1 MRVSR
6 LDSNKDWTFGKGL
19 ANYAVNSEAIRQ
31 NVQTRL
37 LSFVNDWFLDITAN
51 IDWLNILGSKN
62 NEQTIQNEVTRIV
75 LATGGVL
82 TLDKY
87 ELAVSEREATI
98 KIKFTDIFGEN
109 VPALV
114 SVPLEV

>member
-6 LDSNKDWTFGKGL
+6 LDSGHDWTFGKGL
-19 ANYAVNSEAIRQ
+19 ANYATKSEAIRQ

-37 LSFVNDWFLDITAN
+37 LSFANDWFLDISSN
-51 IDWLNILGSKN
+51 IDWIYILGSKN
-62 NEQTIQNEVTRIV
+62 NEETIKNEVERVV
-75 LATGGVL
+75 LATDGVL

-87 ELAVSEREATI
+87 ELKIDSREATI
-98 KIKFTDIFGEN
+98 EIKFTDIYSEN

>member
-6 LDSNKDWTFGKGL
+6 LDNLKDWTFGKGL
-19 ANYAVNSEAIRQ
+19 ANYAVDSEAIRQ

-37 LSFVNDWFLDITAN
+37 QSFANDWFLDITAN

-62 NEQTIQNEVTRIV
+62 NEQTIESEVTRVV
-75 LATGGVL
+75 LATEGVL
-82 TLDKY
+82 SLDKY
-87 ELAVSEREATI
+87 ELSVNERESTI
-98 KIKFTDIFGEN
+98 TIKFTDIFGEN
-109 VPALV
+109 VPALA